1 MTGSARSSFA
11 RLLMMNCAAAVVILA
26 GCDTEETTIVEP
38 PPPSFACEIRT
49 PNGGE
54 LPAPTPVARPDSL
67 VRVTR
72 SFGDSPVEGFVVMEP
87 RDSGEWA
94 VDLDGDGAP
103 EGAGALEDGAE
114 VPYRYTS
121 VGVHEIRVRL
131 RDGGDEQ
138 GVELPVV
145 VNDPS
150 ATVVEEV
157 FQGNMMGG
165 VTVTTDG
172 HEVWTGAR
180 GVPEVIRFAASN
192 FEIRDRIPILAPKFN
207 LAEGWASTPDGSR
220 VLYVTKNAA
229 LHILDRQDPRDDQ
242 RAIQIK
248 DGFTHAFFVQPLT
261 ANEILIGSEEG
272 IALLDI
278 DACEF
283 ERFVKIHPAWHFSVD
298 SDASTVAVLDDLDRE
313 TWGVVVL
320 ALPGL
325 DVLRRFSIPVQNPVQ
340 GTRDPGAIVF
350 GPDDETL
357 FITVDGAGEIPDELY
372 VMDSRS
378 GEISAVH
385 ALPVAPTGVFGRSG
399 NPATLSRDGRF
410 AVFPTGLGAYF
421 VETDRGIPLY
431 RTELVTCCEVAA
443 SPIENVFFITGIDRL
458 GRVRLNR

>member
-1 MTGSARSSFA
+1 MVT
-11 RLLMMNCAAAVVILA
+11 CVPVAAILA
-26 GCDTEETTIVEP
+26 GCDSEEPTIVEP

-49 PNGGE
+49 PSGGE

-72 SFGDSPVEGFVVMEP
+72 SFGDSPVEGIVVVEP

-103 EGAGALEDGAE
+103 EAAGALEDGAE
-114 VPYRYTS
+114 VPYRYIN

-131 RDGGDEQ
+131 RDD
-138 GVELPVV
+138 GVEREVALPVV

-165 VTVTTDG
+165 VTVTADG
-172 HEVWTGAR
+172 HAVWTGAR
-180 GVPEVIRFAASN
+180 GTPEVIRFAASN
-192 FEIRDRIPILAPKFN
+192 FEIRDRIPVVAPKFN
-207 LAEGWASTPDGSR
+207 LAEGWTSTPDGSR

-229 LHILDRQDPRDDQ
+229 LHVLDRQDPWGGQ
-242 RAIQIK
+242 EAIQVK
-248 DGFTHAFFVQPLT
+248 DGFTHAFFVHALT
-261 ANEILIGSEEG
+261 ANQILIGSEEG

-283 ERFVKIHPAWHFSVD
+283 DRFVEIDPAWHFAVD
-298 SDASTVAVLDDLDRE
+298 SDASTVAVLDDLDRG

-325 DVLRRFSIPVQNPVQ
+325 DVLRRFSTPVQNPVQ

-372 VMDSRS
+372 VMDSRT
-378 GEISAVH
+378 GEISSVH

-431 RTELVTCCEVAA
+431 RSKLITCCEVAA
-443 SPIENVFFITGIDRL
+443 SPIEDIFFFTGFDRL
-458 GRVRLNR
+458 GRVRLTR